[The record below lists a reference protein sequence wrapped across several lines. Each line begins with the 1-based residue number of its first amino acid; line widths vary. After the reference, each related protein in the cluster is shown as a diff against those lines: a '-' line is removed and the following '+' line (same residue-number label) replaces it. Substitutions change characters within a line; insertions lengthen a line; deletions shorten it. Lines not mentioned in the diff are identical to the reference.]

1 MSSKIKVGVIGC
13 GNISDDYFN
22 HARDYK
28 AMEIVVCAD
37 LLETSAQ
44 IKAEQHQLKSMSV
57 PELLAD
63 DDIALVI
70 NLTTP
75 QTHAT
80 VNKQILESGK
90 HAYCEKPFG
99 LNREEAGE
107 ILELAENNGLLVGC
121 APDTF
126 LGGGQQMSRRVID
139 ENWIGQPVA
148 GTAFMMCGGHESW
161 HPNAGFYY
169 LKGGGPVLDMGPYYF
184 TALVNMLGPVESV
197 SAMVSRSGERIATS
211 DAMKGQ
217 ILPVEVNTHVTGLL
231 KFKSGPIIT
240 CAMSFDVFC
249 HECPHIQIHGTEG
262 SMTVPDPNTF
272 QGPVKLAKS
281 NKEGFEELPYYT
293 VYHNNWRSLGVA
305 DMAES
310 LNEDYPHRAS
320 GKLAYHVLDVMLS
333 LEESAEQKKE
343 LEVKSTCKRPLA
355 MPASKLKGSSLTT
368 KV

>member
-1 MSSKIKVGVIGC
+1 
-13 GNISDDYFN
+13 
-22 HARDYK
+22 
-28 AMEIVVCAD
+28 
-37 LLETSAQ
+37 
-44 IKAEQHQLKSMSV
+44 
-57 PELLAD
+57 
-63 DDIALVI
+63 
-70 NLTTP
+70 
-75 QTHAT
+75 
-80 VNKQILESGK
+80 
-90 HAYCEKPFG
+90 
-99 LNREEAGE
+99 
-107 ILELAENNGLLVGC
+107 
-121 APDTF
+121 
-126 LGGGQQMSRRVID
+126 
-139 ENWIGQPVA
+139 
-148 GTAFMMCGGHESW
+148 
-161 HPNAGFYY
+161 
-169 LKGGGPVLDMGPYYF
+169 MGPYYF

-217 ILPVEVNTHVTGLL
+217 ILRVEVNTHVTGLL

-320 GKLAYHVLDVMLS
+320 GELAYHVLDVMLS

-355 MPASKLKGSSLTT
+355 MPASKLTGSSLTT